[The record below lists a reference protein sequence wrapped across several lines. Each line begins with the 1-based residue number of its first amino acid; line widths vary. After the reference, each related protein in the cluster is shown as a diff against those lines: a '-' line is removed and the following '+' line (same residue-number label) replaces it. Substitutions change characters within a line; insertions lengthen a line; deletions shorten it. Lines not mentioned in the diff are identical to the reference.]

1 MRFPEHAVT
10 EEDTDGH
17 RSTCEILCRPVHQY
31 PRTDADWIN
40 LKDLE
45 TSLLYRVTDQARVV
59 DRTFLDR
66 EGRER
71 IREWLERNRVPGD
84 DPDVRTR
91 PMITVDVLYR
101 IGLRRNLDG
110 SPVGD

>member
-1 MRFPEHAVT
+1 MGEEHI
-10 EEDTDGH
+10 DGH
-17 RSTCEILCRPVHQY
+17 RTTCEILCRPVHQY

-45 TSLLYRVTDQARVV
+45 SGLFYRVTDQARAV
-59 DRTFLDR
+59 DRTLLDCD
-66 EGRER
+66 GRER
-71 IREWLERNRVPGD
+71 IRAWLERNRVSGA

-110 SPVGD
+110 SPIDD